1 MFQFLRS
8 LPFLFSMLVLASC
21 GREGDVEAQVA
32 DLEKKNQ
39 QTAEKAA
46 DGTPQPAPTANNS
59 TPTIANDQRAE
70 IILLLPDTGIPFQQ
84 FQRDGL
90 AMLVGRQAGYKV
102 STLDASGDATRQAG
116 QFREAIA
123 KKPAAII
130 ISPLDPPALAALIV
144 EANTAGITVIGLDK
158 RMAKDGC
165 ASVVF
170 TDFRLIGR
178 LAAQSVLEALQR
190 KAAEESRAEVTGRVV
205 QVRGPESNFASND
218 ISAGFTEGLHAQPGV
233 IVVHDAPAGW
243 STENATQR
251 TAEAFRLQQSFD
263 VIFAHNDAMALGAA
277 KGAEAAGQRENIFII
292 GTDGLAGQK
301 RGIDLVRESEIDST
315 VVQPALVDLA
325 LKIIVKMRDEKA
337 FKPQPLYE
345 IQPVVA
351 TPKNVEQSLRT
362 GTYKL
367 PLLR

>member
-1 MFQFLRS
+1 MASLLRPLAFL
-8 LPFLFSMLVLASC
+8 PCALVLTSC
-21 GREGDVEAQVA
+21 GRDGDVEAQVA

-39 QTAEKAA
+39 QTAEKTATA
-46 DGTPQPAPTANNS
+46 PSQPSQGGSSAPS
-59 TPTIANDQRAE
+59 IPNDERAE
-70 IILLLPDTGIPFQQ
+70 IVLLLPDTQIAFQQ

-90 AMLVGRQAGYKV
+90 AMLVGRQTGYKV
-102 STLDASGDATRQAG
+102 STQDAGGDAARQAE
-116 QFREAIA
+116 QFRQAIA
-123 KKPAAII
+123 KKPAAIV

-144 EANTAGITVIGLDK
+144 EANTAGIIVIGLDK
-158 RMAKDGC
+158 RMARDGC
-165 ASVVF
+165 ASVVY

-190 KAAEESRAEVTGRVV
+190 KAAEEARTDVTGRVV
-205 QVRGPESNFASND
+205 QLRGAETSFVSKE
-218 ISAGFTEGLHAQPGV
+218 ISEGFIEGLHAQPGV
-233 IVVHDAPAGW
+233 IVVHDAPSGW
-243 STENATQR
+243 TTENATQR
-251 TAEAFRLQQSFD
+251 IAEAFRLQQSFD
-263 VIFAHNDAMALGAA
+263 VIYAHNDAMALGAA

-301 RGIDLVRESEIDST
+301 RGLDLVRQSDIDAT

-325 LKIIVKMRDEKA
+325 LKIIVKMRADKA
-337 FKPQPLYE
+337 FKPQAVYE

-367 PLLR
+367 PQLR